1 MDMDNMQ
8 LNEAYASLSTPLIA
22 DACLRLDVP
31 LRCAPPGI
39 HPVIVGSHIAGRVLP
54 VRHYG
59 SVDVFFEAMMAAR
72 QGDVLVIDNRGRPDE
87 GCIGDLTAL
96 EAKACGITGMVIW
109 GFHRDT
115 EELIRI
121 GYPIFS
127 YGACPLGPRRLDAR
141 ALDALETACFGDFT
155 VGKGDVV
162 FVDGD
167 GALFVPQE
175 HVQEVIDTARTISHT
190 EREQAEALEG
200 GKKLRDLLRFH
211 AYLDKRARDPDH
223 TFREH
228 LREIGGA
235 IEE

>member
-1 MDMDNMQ
+1 MDNMQ

-39 HPVIVGSHIAGRVLP
+39 RPVVAGSHIAGRVLP

-59 SVDVFFEAMMAAR
+59 SVDIFFEAMLGGN
-72 QGDVLVIDNRGRPDE
+72 QGDVLVIDNGGRSDE

-96 EAKACGITGMVIW
+96 EAKACGLSGMVVW

-115 EELIRI
+115 MELVRI

-127 YGACPLGPRRLDAR
+127 YGACPLGPQRLDAR
-141 ALDALETACFGDFT
+141 DLDALEMACFGDFT
-155 VGKGDVV
+155 VGKGDTV
-162 FVDGD
+162 FGDGD
-167 GALFVPQE
+167 GVIFMPRE
-175 HVQEVIDTARTISHT
+175 RVQEIVSTARAISRT

-200 GKKLRDLLRFH
+200 GKKLRDLLKFQ
-211 AYLDKRARDPDH
+211 AYLEKRLADPSH